1 MFPPVT
7 AIFTALAV
15 ILVLAKIPIAI
26 PYENFEGIPSLIAIT
41 TEDIFW
47 TVSLCGLFAYLN
59 RRLTKNDRW
68 QRRLILSLEVIA
80 VIAAVYAVAN
90 VGVNAALKQP
100 LNSRVLAMM
109 KDVGNISSSATEYIN
124 AKLIAAAIAAPLFVV
139 AANRFLRRRRFPRAT
154 ARGLAFGSVIWILWG
169 GAYLWSTDPDAW
181 QRRAGRNPHREF
193 IGSYLF
199 DYLTDQKAGII
210 KDFRQEHMDDFV
222 PASDRAMP
230 LIPKAPK
237 NIILFTL
244 ESTSAQYL
252 SLYGSPHDTTPNLV
266 AELPNSLVFDR
277 AYAHVGY
284 TFCSFMSLVYSV
296 YPGLPW
302 KYQPGFDRPMHKAL
316 VGSLKDRQYRS
327 AFFSAAFPTWGG
339 MDYMAKKAG
348 FQKVFAP
355 RDLAPED
362 KITSWGC
369 EDAPMMDGLLKWIA
383 EDASR
388 PFFALAWTNQTHH
401 PYTVA
406 DAPPATVFEENG
418 KPLSADKNRYLNAI
432 RQSDHQLGR
441 LFRFLREK
449 GLDRETLVIITGDHG
464 EAFGSPHPTMGHGSA
479 LFDENLRVPLIFWA
493 PGFYTGTRNPKPVGH
508 VDINPTLAQM
518 LAVPIPKAWQ
528 GCSILSPDHPGR
540 VYMIAD
546 RDGFQ
551 FGVMD
556 NSLKSI
562 FYATAGY
569 EQMFDLTSDPL
580 EQKNLAYK
588 EKDKAGELRS
598 RISAFIKY
606 EEAYLKN
613 ELVPGPTGEQ
623 DSQ

>member
-1 MFPPVT
+1 
-7 AIFTALAV
+7 
-15 ILVLAKIPIAI
+15 
-26 PYENFEGIPSLIAIT
+26 
-41 TEDIFW
+41 
-47 TVSLCGLFAYLN
+47 
-59 RRLTKNDRW
+59 
-68 QRRLILSLEVIA
+68 
-80 VIAAVYAVAN
+80 
-90 VGVNAALKQP
+90 
-100 LNSRVLAMM
+100 MM
-109 KDVGNISSSATEYIN
+109 KDVGNISSSAAEYLN
-124 AKLIAAAIAAPLFVV
+124 AKLIAAALAAPLFVV
-139 AANRFLRRRRFPRAT
+139 LATRALRRRNFPRSV
-154 ARGLAFGSVIWILWG
+154 ARGLALGSVLWILCG

-210 KDFRQEHMDDFV
+210 SNFQTEHMDDFI
-222 PASDRAMP
+222 PASDRPMP
-230 LIPKAPK
+230 PVATAPK

-252 SLYGSPHDTTPNLV
+252 SVYGANHDTTPNLV
-266 AELPNSLVFDR
+266 AETKHSLLFER

-316 VGSLKDRQYRS
+316 VGSLKERNYRS

-355 RDLAPED
+355 RDLAPDE

-369 EDAPMMDGLLKWIA
+369 EDAPMMDGLLNWIS

-406 DAPPATVFEENG
+406 DEPPAIVFEENG
-418 KPLSADKNRYLNAI
+418 KPVTPDKNRYLNAI

-441 LFRFLREK
+441 LFQFLREK
-449 GLDRETLVIITGDHG
+449 NLDQNTLVIITGDHG
-464 EAFGSPHPTMGHGSA
+464 EAFGTPHPTMGHGSA
-479 LFDENLRVPLIFWA
+479 LFDENLRVPMIFWG
-493 PGFYTGTRNPKPVGH
+493 PGFYAGQRETKPIGH

-518 LAVPIPKAWQ
+518 LGTPIPKAWQ
-528 GCSILSPDHPGR
+528 GCSILSPNHPGR

-569 EQMFDLTSDPL
+569 EQMFDLKSDPL

-588 EKDKAGELRS
+588 EKDKASELRS

-613 ELVPGPTGEQ
+613 ELVPGPTGDQ
-623 DSQ
+623 DSE

>member
-1 MFPPVT
+1 MFPPIT

-15 ILVLAKIPIAI
+15 VLVLAKIPIAI

-47 TVSLCGLFAYLN
+47 IVALCGLSAYLSRKLSRN
-59 RRLTKNDRW
+59 ENW
-68 QRRLILSLEVIA
+68 QRRLLLSLETVA
-80 VIAAVYAVAN
+80 VIAAIYAVAN
-90 VGVNAALKQP
+90 IGVNAALKQP

-109 KDVGNISSSATEYIN
+109 KDVGNISSSASEYLN
-124 AKLIAAAIAAPLFVV
+124 AKLIIAALAAPLFVIL
-139 AANRFLRRRRFPRAT
+139 ANRALRRRNFPRSV
-154 ARGLAFGSVIWILWG
+154 ARGLALGSALWILWG

-210 KDFRQEHMDDFV
+210 TNFQNEHMDDFI
-222 PASDRAMP
+222 PASDRPMP
-230 LIPKAPK
+230 PVAKAPK

-252 SLYGSPHDTTPNLV
+252 SVYGASHDTTPNLV
-266 AELPNSLVFDR
+266 AESNHSLIFER

-316 VGSLKDRQYRS
+316 VGSLKERNYRS

-355 RDLAPED
+355 RDLAPDD

-383 EDASR
+383 EDAAR

-401 PYTVA
+401 PYTVS
-406 DAPPATVFEENG
+406 DEPPAITFEENG
-418 KPLSADKNRYLNAI
+418 KPVTPDKNRYLNAI
-432 RQSDHQLGR
+432 RQSDYQLGR
-441 LFRFLREK
+441 LFQFLREK
-449 GLDRETLVIITGDHG
+449 NLDRDTLVIITGDHG

-479 LFDENLRVPLIFWA
+479 LFDENLRVPMIFWA
-493 PGFYTGTRNPKPVGH
+493 PGFYAGQRETKPVGH

-518 LAVPIPKAWQ
+518 LGTPIPKAWQ
-528 GCSILSPDHPGR
+528 GCSILSPNHPGR

-556 NSLKSI
+556 HSLKSI

-569 EQMFDLTSDPL
+569 EQMFDLKMDPL
-580 EQKNLAYK
+580 EQNNLAYRQ
-588 EKDKAGELRS
+588 KDKASELRS

-613 ELVPGPTGEQ
+613 ELVPGPTGDQ
-623 DSQ
+623 DSE

>member
-7 AIFTALAV
+7 AIFTALALV
-15 ILVLAKIPIAI
+15 LVLAKVPIAI

-47 TVSLCGLFAYLN
+47 VVSLCGLSAYLN
-59 RRLTKNDRW
+59 RKLSQNERW
-68 QRRLILSLEVIA
+68 QRRLLLSLESVA
-80 VIAAVYAVAN
+80 VIAAIYAVAN
-90 VGVNAALKQP
+90 IGVNAALKQP

-109 KDVGNISSSATEYIN
+109 KDVGNISASASEYIN
-124 AKLIAAAIAAPLFVV
+124 AKLITAAFAAPLFVIL
-139 AANRFLRRRRFPRAT
+139 ANRALRRQNFPRSV
-154 ARGLAFGSVIWILWG
+154 ARGLALGSTLWILWG

-210 KDFRQEHMDDFV
+210 SNFQKEHMDDFI
-222 PASDRAMP
+222 PASDRPMP
-230 LIPKAPK
+230 PVTKAPR

-252 SLYGSPHDTTPNLV
+252 SVYGAPHDTTPNLV
-266 AELPNSLVFDR
+266 AETKHSLLFER

-316 VGSLKDRQYRS
+316 VGSLKERNYRS

-355 RDLAPED
+355 RDLAPDD

-369 EDAPMMDGLLKWIA
+369 EDAPMMDGLLNWIA

-406 DAPPATVFEENG
+406 DQPQSITFEENG
-418 KPLSADKNRYLNAI
+418 RPVTPDKNRYLNAI

-441 LFRFLREK
+441 LFNFLRDK
-449 GLDRETLVIITGDHG
+449 NLDRDTLVIITGDHG

-493 PGFYTGTRNPKPVGH
+493 PGFYTGQHHTNPVGH

-518 LAVPIPKAWQ
+518 LGTPIPRAWQ
-528 GCSILSPDHPGR
+528 GCSILSPNHPGR

-551 FGVMD
+551 FGIMD

-569 EQMFDLTSDPL
+569 EQMFNLKSDPL
-580 EQKNLAYK
+580 EQHNLAYK
-588 EKDKAGELRS
+588 EKERASELRS

-606 EEAYLKN
+606 EEAYLN
-613 ELVPGPTGEQ
+613 ELVPGPTGDQ
-623 DSQ
+623 DNE